1 MILSKFAQP
10 QAIEAAALKPKPPE
24 HLQSGGAQ

>member
-1 MILSKFAQP
+1 MMLSKFAQP
-10 QAIEAAALKPKPPE
+10 QAIEAAALKPKPTE